1 MLRLRTKYTLCLLL
15 IFICI
20 ISSACRTNSQS
31 ETAFERGIN
40 RDSITYDSK
49 IIEEGYPREIKQ
61 LMSDGTEQTIR
72 YTRAPHRIIAVWQN
86 SIETLLALGVG
97 KDIIA
102 AIGVPDAEYISPE
115 YREAYNQ
122 IPYKSMQMPDKES
135 VLYNEPDFIL
145 GWYST
150 FGRSVFGNTA
160 FYQDRQ
166 IGTYIAQSSYGRKLN
181 KNHTLSEEY
190 EYILQI
196 GEIVNR
202 EERAKQLVQ
211 SLEQQVNQG
220 RELGLSQGKKPLAL
234 IVELEGKDL
243 RLYNETTLAGN
254 IIEQVGGELL
264 LPQEERTGYEELITL
279 NPDVL
284 FVVIV
289 ESEYKNA
296 DKIVARLYNNPALQ
310 SLTSVK
316 NHSIKT
322 LPLYAVYSPGIRVKD
337 GIQIIVDG
345 LYPELAKEGP
355 HEKLVT
361 GN

>member
-1 MLRLRTKYTLCLLL
+1 MLRLHKKYTLCLLL

-20 ISSACRTNSQS
+20 ISSACRTNSQP
-31 ETAFERGIN
+31 ETAFEKGIN
-40 RDSITYDSK
+40 RDRITHEPK
-49 IIEEGYPREIKQ
+49 MTEAGYPKEIKQ
-61 LMSDGTEQTIR
+61 LMSDGIEQTVR
-72 YTRAPHRIIAVWQN
+72 YDRAPHRIIAVWQN
-86 SIETLLALGVG
+86 SIETLLALGG
-97 KDIIA
+97 GQDIIA
-102 AIGVPDAEYISPE
+102 AIGIPDAEYISPE

-316 NHSIKT
+316 NHSIKI